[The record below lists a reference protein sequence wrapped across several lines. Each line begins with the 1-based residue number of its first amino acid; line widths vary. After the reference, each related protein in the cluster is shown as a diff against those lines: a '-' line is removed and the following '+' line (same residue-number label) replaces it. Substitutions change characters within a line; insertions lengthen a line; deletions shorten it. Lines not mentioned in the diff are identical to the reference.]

1 MDPSPPRAAV
11 LVHLAVVGL
20 ALLGASCAAPTPFPP
35 RSPLAIAN
43 SPAPPPAADGTAADP
58 GLVATATPAAD
69 ATAVPTAVVA
79 PPEPLELPP
88 GFAIGVFAQ
97 LGLPVAM
104 MAVAPNGDVFAT
116 VPAEDRVI
124 VLPDRDQNGLADA
137 LPTGQEGPALVFA
150 AGRELNRPWGL
161 AFGPDAL
168 YVACTDAV
176 WAFDYQP
183 GQLLAVDP
191 PRRLVDLPG
200 GGSNWERGL
209 VLGPDGRLYVS
220 VGAPCASCRPEDVRT
235 AAVLSLDVA
244 GGQNTL
250 FAAGLRRSLDLAFH
264 PRSGELFVGDQGRD
278 GLGDDLPPDE
288 LNRLS
293 AGAHFGWPGCYGA
306 AVPDRTAEAPGDAG
320 FCDAT
325 TAPLLALQA
334 HGAVS
339 GLLFY
344 SGQQFPADYRG
355 DLYVA
360 VHGSDARRELPVG
373 YNVLRIPMQGDL
385 PRGEVFDFVS
395 GWLRPDT
402 RRWGG
407 PVDLAQ
413 ARDGSLLISDDR
425 GGMVYRVF
433 STLPTPTALPEATAQ
448 P

>member
-1 MDPSPPRAAV
+1 MDRPSPRSFKTVP
-11 LVHLAVVGL
+11 LAVVGL
-20 ALLGASCAAPTPFPP
+20 AVIASACASPTPFPP

-43 SPAPPPAADGTAADP
+43 SPAPPVVEGGTRMPDAVATVTPAGSPTAAP
-58 GLVATATPAAD
+58 TVF
-69 ATAVPTAVVA
+69 VP

-88 GFAIGVFAQ
+88 GFAIGVFAN
-97 LGLPVAM
+97 LGLPVSM
-104 MAVAPNGDVFAT
+104 MAVAPNGDLFAS
-116 VPAEDRVI
+116 VPAEDRII
-124 VLPDRDQNGLADA
+124 VMPDRDQNGQVDA
-137 LPTGQEGPALVFA
+137 LPTGQSGPALVFA
-150 AGRELNRPWGL
+150 AGRGLSRPWGL

-168 YVACTDAV
+168 YVAGTDAV
-176 WAFDYQP
+176 WAFDYRP
-183 GQLLAVDP
+183 GQVLASGA

-200 GGSNWERGL
+200 GGPNWERGL
-209 VLGPDGRLYVS
+209 ALGPDGRLYIS
-220 VGAPCASCRPEDVRT
+220 VGASCASCQPEDARS
-235 AAVLSLDVA
+235 AGVLSLDLA
-244 GGQNTL
+244 GGQNTR

-264 PRSGELFVGDQGRD
+264 PRSRELFAGDQGRE

-293 AGAHFGWPGCYGA
+293 AGAHYGWPGCFGA
-306 AVPDRTAEAPGDAG
+306 GRPDGAAEAPGDAA
-320 FCDAT
+320 FCAAT
-325 TAPLLALQA
+325 TAPLVALPA

-339 GLLFY
+339 GLVFY
-344 SGQQFPADYRG
+344 TGEQFPADYRG

-360 VHGSDARRELPVG
+360 THGSDARRELPVG
-373 YNVLRIPMQGDL
+373 YSVLRIPMEGDL

-425 GGMVYRVF
+425 GGLIYRVF
-433 STLPTPTALPEATAQ
+433 STLPPPTPAPQQ

>member
-1 MDPSPPRAAV
+1 MDRHLRPSVGRACLAGIAAAV
-11 LVHLAVVGL
+11 A
-20 ALLGASCAAPTPFPP
+20 AAACATPAPLPP

-43 SPAPPPAADGTAADP
+43 SPAAPVAAGTGEPVRATVAASPAAS
-58 GLVATATPAAD
+58 ATAGPTVF
-69 ATAVPTAVVA
+69 VP

-88 GFAIGVFAQ
+88 GFAIGLYAS

-104 MAVAPNGDVFAT
+104 MAVAPNGDLFAT
-116 VPAEDRVI
+116 VPAEDKVI
-124 VLPDRDQNGLADA
+124 VLPDRDQNGQVDP
-137 LPTGQEGPALVFA
+137 LPTGQGGPALVFA
-150 AGRELNRPWGL
+150 QGQGLSRPWGL

-168 YVACTDAV
+168 YVAGTDAV
-176 WAFDYQP
+176 WSFPYHP
-183 GQLLAVDP
+183 GQVLAQGA

-200 GGSNWERGL
+200 GGPNWERGL
-209 VLGPDGRLYVS
+209 AVGPDGRLYIS
-220 VGAPCASCRPEDVRT
+220 VGAPCASCRPEDART
-235 AAVLSLDVA
+235 AGVLSLDVA
-244 GGQNTL
+244 SGQTTL
-250 FAAGLRRSLDLAFH
+250 FASGLRRSLDLAFH
-264 PRSGELFVGDQGRD
+264 PRSLELFVGDQGRE

-288 LNRLS
+288 INRVVS
-293 AGAHFGWPGCYGA
+293 GAHYGWPACYGA
-306 AVPDRTAEAPGDAG
+306 SRVDASAEARADTA
-320 FCDAT
+320 FCGAT

-344 SGQQFPADYRG
+344 TGTQFPADYRG

-360 VHGSDARRELPVG
+360 THGSDARRELPVG

-425 GGMVYRVF
+425 GGAIYRVF
-433 STLPTPTALPEATAQ
+433 STVPTPMPTLAAQ